1 MSNAREIRSK
11 VQSVKNTQKI
21 TGAMELV
28 AASKMRGAIVK
39 MNNVRPYVESANTI
53 IKNVTAASIDYP
65 NPYLF
70 DRDVK
75 RVGYIVTSTDRG
87 LCGGLNINLF
97 KHVLKE
103 IKNNIEDRVGVDV
116 CVIGSKAENFF
127 AKLKDVN
134 IVATAHY

>member
-1 MSNAREIRSK
+1 
-11 VQSVKNTQKI
+11 
-21 TGAMELV
+21 
-28 AASKMRGAIVK
+28 
-39 MNNVRPYVESANTI
+39 
-53 IKNVTAASIDYP
+53 P

-75 RVGYIVTSTDRG
+75 RVGDIVTSTDRG

-97 KHVLKE
+97 KHVLQE

-116 CVIGSKAENFF
+116 CVIGSKAENFI

-134 IVATAHY
+134 IVATAHYNDK